1 MTDICVPVCMY
12 LSCAIY
18 RVLSKFPPFFKK
30 YLYVYVLNVCAKLL
44 QSYPT
49 LYIPVDCS
57 LPSSSVQGD
66 SASKNTRL
74 GCHALLLGIF
84 QTQGLNPC
92 FLCLLHWQ
100 AGSLSLVPP
109 GSMNNKNYRF
119 KEPNKFWLILKRK

>member
-1 MTDICVPVCMY
+1 MY

-100 AGSLSLVPP
+100 AGSLQLVQP
-109 GSMNNKNYRF
+109 
-119 KEPNKFWLILKRK
+119 RKPKYGPKLT